1 MKNNVWAVLSGR
13 HSIRLQMVWTFVACI
28 LLASIVSISVPIGM
42 LFDIPVSILA
52 FLATFAV
59 AFILLTRRT
68 IRYMQK
74 LSEGLTVISGGNLQY
89 RIPVVR
95 RDELGAIAGHINA
108 MAEKLE
114 SLIEKERQV
123 EKSKMEL
130 ITGVSHDL
138 RTPLTSIIGYLG
150 LLQEKA
156 YRDDTEY
163 ERFIGN
169 THNKAKQLK
178 TLIDQLF
185 EYTRLTQ
192 GEAELELHTIDLRE
206 MLDQMLV
213 ELQPLALDSDVVFE
227 ARIPESP
234 LFIRLDGEKMRRAID
249 NLLMN
254 AMKFSVKPGL
264 VVVALTAQDRGV
276 TIAVENEGAA
286 ITKEQEAHLFERF
299 YKADDS
305 RTGQAIE
312 AGAGLGLAITQSIVR
327 HHGGSVTL
335 DHDAG
340 RFRFAIE
347 LPREASR

>member
-1 MKNNVWAVLSGR
+1 
-13 HSIRLQMVWTFVACI
+13 
-28 LLASIVSISVPIGM
+28 
-42 LFDIPVSILA
+42 
-52 FLATFAV
+52 
-59 AFILLTRRT
+59 
-68 IRYMQK
+68 
-74 LSEGLTVISGGNLQY
+74 
-89 RIPVVR
+89 
-95 RDELGAIAGHINA
+95 

-264 VVVALTAQDRGV
+264 VVVALTEQDRGI

-305 RTGQAIE
+305 RSGQAIE
-312 AGAGLGLAITQSIVR
+312 AGAGLGLAITKSIVR

-340 RFRFAIE
+340 RFRFVIE